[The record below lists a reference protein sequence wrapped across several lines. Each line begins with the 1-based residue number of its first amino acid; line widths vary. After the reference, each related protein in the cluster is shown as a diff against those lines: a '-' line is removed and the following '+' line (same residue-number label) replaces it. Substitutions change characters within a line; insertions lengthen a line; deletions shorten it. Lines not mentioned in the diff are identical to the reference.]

1 MDLEVLETG
10 LVPTPMM
17 LQRRRWKSLAPHVA
31 VPLHRLPMAVTELL
45 GLKQL
50 VLWLW
55 RWIWME
61 LWSHAS
67 WWRKPM
73 MLCARRWCWL
83 KEREW
88 RVRIFHPL
96 HLAQKMLLPPA
107 SPLLSQSQL
116 LTEHAH
122 PIPVDVDSSPRHA
135 PEPDHAPEPTPSE
148 VLIPEV
154 GKPCRGRNAKAKA
167 SSAKAKK
174 AANPKSSPKKKA
186 APKSLPK
193 SRATRKAAAPKAA
206 TKAKVKAMG
215 KGRAKKTKR
224 SAEDAEMGDAALA
237 SENVEMGPEATE
249 TVEGG
254 VATTA
259 EMGAG
264 LAVEARE
271 TADSTVHMPARA
283 GMAEMAENT
292 ETPEATEHR
301 YANGMTEKEVARK
314 MHSASWRQF

>member
-67 WWRKPM
+67 WWRTPM

-96 HLAQKMLLPPA
+96 HLAQKMFLPPA

-116 LTEHAH
+116 LTEHGAPLWMLILPLVTH
-122 PIPVDVDSSPRHA
+122 QSLTMHQSRH
-135 PEPDHAPEPTPSE
+135 
-148 VLIPEV
+148 
-154 GKPCRGRNAKAKA
+154 
-167 SSAKAKK
+167 
-174 AANPKSSPKKKA
+174 
-186 APKSLPK
+186 LPK
-193 SRATRKAAAPKAA
+193 C
-206 TKAKVKAMG
+206 
-215 KGRAKKTKR
+215 
-224 SAEDAEMGDAALA
+224 
-237 SENVEMGPEATE
+237 
-249 TVEGG
+249 
-254 VATTA
+254 
-259 EMGAG
+259 
-264 LAVEARE
+264 
-271 TADSTVHMPARA
+271 
-283 GMAEMAENT
+283 
-292 ETPEATEHR
+292 
-301 YANGMTEKEVARK
+301 
-314 MHSASWRQF
+314 